1 MDIRI
6 ENVVELMRKRLEMT
20 DENRFVKYVKGIE
33 KLLGK
38 NDISL
43 NKRTFRLWDEIVT
56 QRGYFNLDDDIK
68 EVTKSLKMKDV
79 LEFFNTVFNRKL
91 RKLSIQVFIIE

>member
-1 MDIRI
+1 MDVRI
-6 ENVVELMRKRLEMT
+6 ENVVELMKKKIEDT
-20 DENRFVKYVKGIE
+20 DNGKFIKYIRSTE

-56 QRGYFNLDDDIK
+56 KRGYFNIDDEIRNT
-68 EVTKSLKMKDV
+68 TKTLQ
-79 LEFFNTVFNRKL
+79 L
-91 RKLSIQVFIIE
+91 